1 MIQIVEVKSKKQ
13 IREFVNFPLRLYKG
27 NPYFVPPLY
36 GDELE
41 IFKPDNKYSDQSE
54 SICYLAIKE
63 GKTVGRIQGILQR
76 VSNEKWNQKRVRFNR
91 FDSINDQEIANAL
104 FKAVEDWGR
113 TKGMNEIVGP
123 LGYSDLDREGL
134 LIEGF
139 DQIATFE
146 EQYNYDYYPTLVENA
161 GYGKEV
167 DWLEGK
173 LTAPEKVDERIENI
187 SNHMMEKYGL
197 RLGMAKTPREF
208 VKKWGEGFFT
218 VLDET
223 YDAIY
228 QSVPISDRLKR
239 DLINSFSLILNVKY
253 ATVILDKDDR
263 IVGFGIGFPSIG
275 KALQKSGG
283 RLTPCAIVRL
293 LKSIRK
299 PKVLDLALIGIIPEY
314 RNKAIATSIIS
325 EMLKMLRRG
334 EVEYAETNLNLETNM
349 NILNLWKS
357 FDRVQH
363 KRRRSYVK
371 TLDNITE

>member
-13 IREFVNFPLRLYKG
+13 IKEFVNFPLRLYKG

-54 SICYLAIKE
+54 SICYLAIRD
-63 GKTVGRIQGILQR
+63 GKTVGRIQGILQK

-91 FDSINDQEIANAL
+91 FDSINDQNVANAL
-104 FKAVEDWGR
+104 FEAVENLAKL
-113 TKGMNEIVGP
+113 KGMNEVVGP
-123 LGYSDLDREGL
+123 LGYSDLDREGM

-161 GYGKEV
+161 GYGKEI

-173 LTAPEKVDERIENI
+173 LTAPEKVDERLDNI
-187 SNHMMEKYGL
+187 SNHMMQKYGL
-197 RLGMAKTPREF
+197 RLGMAKTAKEF

-263 IVGFGIGFPSIG
+263 IVGFGLGFPSIG
-275 KALQKSGG
+275 KAIQKSGG

-293 LKSIRK
+293 LRAIHK

-325 EMLKMLRRG
+325 EMLKMLRGG
-334 EVEYAETNLNLETNM
+334 EIEYAETNLNLETNH
-349 NILNLWKS
+349 NILNLWKH
-357 FDRVQH
+357 FDRVEH

-371 TLDNITE
+371 SIGDVQE